1 MLVASPDRFAEISR
15 VLTKWELSSA
25 IIGRITDDGVVRI
38 RDRDEVH
45 VEVPVTFFVDEC
57 PVYHVRGDEP
67 EHIRTL
73 RERSLTDVPDI
84 AVTEIA
90 AVLVRMLESPALG
103 SRRSIWEQYDHT
115 IQTNTVLGPG
125 GADAAVIRIKGTTLA
140 IAATMDCN
148 SRYCYLDPYRGA
160 QLAVAEAT
168 RNISCVGATPLG
180 LTNCLNFGNPERSPG
195 DWQLRE
201 SVRGLG
207 DAARALSVPVV
218 SGNVSLYNETHQ
230 DPIRPTPMIGCVGI
244 VPDVSSTAGVRWKDG
259 DVILLL
265 NGASPTLGASD
276 YLEITHGLVAGAP
289 TEPDLQA
296 ELRVQRLVRQ
306 VVEQGLCSGMHDV
319 SDGGLAVSLAE
330 FAIGTGIGAA
340 VKPAGADGR
349 LDVTWF
355 GEGHARVLVAVDPSH
370 VAEVQELAKRSDV
383 PMTELG
389 RAGGDRLSLGDAG
402 GIPVEHLAAASG
414 RALGGTRTHAHI

>member
-57 PVYHVRGDEP
+57 PVYHVQGTEP
-67 EHIRTL
+67 PHIRTL
-73 RERSLTDVPDI
+73 RERSLTDLPDI

-90 AVLVRMLESPALG
+90 AVLVQMLESPALG

-125 GADAAVIRIKGTTLA
+125 VADAAVIRIKGTTLA

-148 SRYCYLDPYRGA
+148 SRYCYLDPYRGT

-207 DAARALSVPVV
+207 DAARALGVPVV

-230 DPIRPTPMIGCVGI
+230 DPIRPTPMIGCVGV
-244 VPDVSSTAGVRWKDG
+244 VPDVSATAGVRWEDG
-259 DVILLL
+259 DVILLV
-265 NGASPTLGASD
+265 NGSSPTLGGTD
-276 YLEITHGLVAGAP
+276 YLDITHGLVAGAP
-289 TEPDLQA
+289 TEPDLRA

-306 VVEQGLCSGMHDV
+306 VVEQRLCSGAHDV
-319 SDGGLAVSLAE
+319 SDGGLAVALAE
-330 FAIGTGIGAA
+330 LAVGSGIGAE
-340 VKPAGADGR
+340 VMLPSLDGR
-349 LDVTWF
+349 VDVTWF
-355 GEGHARVLVAVDPSH
+355 GEGHGRVLLAIDPSH
-370 VAEVQELAKRSDV
+370 VAEVLELASRSEV
-383 PMTELG
+383 PVIELG
-389 RAGGDRLSLGDAG
+389 RAGGDRLSLGDAI
-402 GIPVEHLAAASG
+402 GIPVEHLEAASG